1 MRFDHILIAYYFS
14 IYRLRTLPLTGRMLC
29 PPTVRIYFS
38 AYKLFAATPLSGYP
52 ELLAHA
58 YWGGAYCP
66 RFPGHIYPRA
76 GKLCASPLVFSCTC
90 VGLVNSPTFGIGP
103 IHVQGIFK
111 QIFTAGEILDEGH
124 SSGGIYKGQ
133 ER

>member
-58 YWGGAYCP
+58 YWGGG
-66 RFPGHIYPRA
+66 RTV
-76 GKLCASPLVFSCTC
+76 LASQV
-90 VGLVNSPTFGIGP
+90 
-103 IHVQGIFK
+103 
-111 QIFTAGEILDEGH
+111 IFTPALAN
-124 SSGGIYKGQ
+124 SAL
-133 ER
+133 RPWCFLALV